1 MLVDSHCHLNYEGL
15 IDRQPEVLAAARA
28 RGVSAM
34 LNICPNLRAAP
45 RIRHS
50 VDARTSMLPSDNTA
64 RFVLS
69 SAI

>member
-34 LNICPNLRAAP
+34 LNISTRE
-45 RIRHS
+45 S
-50 VDARTSMLPSDNTA
+50 
-64 RFVLS
+64 
-69 SAI
+69 